1 MTRVR
6 YYLFHTLCATVTGN
20 VPVRSAAKVYDPG
33 EVVVQ
38 LDNLACQG
46 DETSLLEC
54 SRHGVNMHE
63 CNSSDVAGVMCGGK

>member
-1 MTRVR
+1 M
-6 YYLFHTLCATVTGN
+6 TGN
-20 VPVRSAAKVYDPG
+20 VPVKGAARVYGPG

-46 DETSLLEC
+46 DEISLLEC

-63 CNSSDVAGVMCGGK
+63 CNSLEVAGVMCGGK